1 MELGLAGRKV
11 LVTGSSSGLGAEVA
25 RVLAAEGAA
34 VVVHGR
40 DQERAEQVAK
50 EIVADGGK
58 ASVAIGDL
66 GTEEGADEV
75 ARAATVDGPVDVLVN
90 NVGVFEPAKGW
101 ADLKAADWAR
111 LYDVNVLTS
120 VRLIER
126 LVPAMRER
134 GWGRVIQIGS
144 VIGSLPSARQPH
156 YGASN
161 AARENLA
168 ASLARELS
176 GTGVTSNAIAVGGI
190 VTPAAEESL
199 TALGRKQGWGQTW
212 EEIEPT
218 LTRELAPNN
227 IGRLGRLHEIASAVA
242 YLASPGAAYITG
254 TTLHVNGGWYDA
266 PAA

>member
-11 LVTGSSSGLGAEVA
+11 LVTGSSSGLGAEIA
-25 RVLAAEGAA
+25 RVLAAEGAS

-40 DQERAEQVAK
+40 DRDRAEQVAK
-50 EIVADGGK
+50 EITAGGGS
-58 ASVAIGDL
+58 ASVAVGDL

-75 ARAATVDGPVDVLVN
+75 AQAAGAVDVLVN
-90 NVGVFEPAKGW
+90 NVGVFEPTKGW
-101 ADLKAADWAR
+101 GQLKAADWAK
-111 LYDVNVLTS
+111 LYNVNVLTS

-144 VIGSLPSARQPH
+144 VIGSLPSAQQPH

-168 ASLARELS
+168 ASLARDLRGS
-176 GTGVTSNAIAVGGI
+176 GVTSNAIAVGGI

-199 TALGRKQGWGQTW
+199 TELGRQQGWGQTW
-212 EEIEPT
+212 DEIEPT
-218 LTRELAPNN
+218 LTRELAPND
-227 IGRLGRLHEIASAVA
+227 IGRLGRLDEIASAVA